1 MVLDSIYRVLEGG
14 SVKRERKDVLLMHAS
29 ISAVFSLSPFLPL
42 FFFLFLF
49 YYSVFLPILSVG
61 SFSYLRLPL
70 PF

>member
-42 FFFLFLF
+42 FFFFFYSITQFFFL
-49 YYSVFLPILSVG
+49 SFLWVLS
-61 SFSYLRLPL
+61 LT
-70 PF
+70 